1 MKTIV
6 RPSFSAFFLS
16 PASACASIRQS
27 NLRCAPGLGPRVVA
41 HSNSTAV
48 GCAKRVRG
56 VIYLEVLL
64 DQVRNPWTRPQGSF
78 VTQALG
84 TLQEQLDQTG
94 FVDFIQTGLPSRSP
108 RSPRPPQ
115 SNLAVFLIFFPP
127 SADGLVARLQP
138 TADLAVVQVFF
149 KQLNRFEAALL
160 KSHKVAPNA
169 SRIAHAGLDIA
180 ESN

>member
-27 NLRCAPGLGPRVVA
+27 NLRCAPGRGPRVVA

-56 VIYLEVLL
+56 
-64 DQVRNPWTRPQGSF
+64 DNPPRS
-78 VTQALG
+78 
-84 TLQEQLDQTG
+84 
-94 FVDFIQTGLPSRSP
+94 SP
-108 RSPRPPQ
+108 RSSAQPVDTSTREFRNPGARDLAGATRPNGLCRLHP
-115 SNLAVFLIFFPP
+115 NRVAVPLAPPAAKQPCRFLIFFPP

-149 KQLNRFEAALL
+149 KQLNRFEATLL

-169 SRIAHAGLDIA
+169 SRIAHAVLDIA
-180 ESN
+180 QSN

>member
-1 MKTIV
+1 M
-6 RPSFSAFFLS
+6 S
-16 PASACASIRQS
+16 
-27 NLRCAPGLGPRVVA
+27 
-41 HSNSTAV
+41 
-48 GCAKRVRG
+48 G
-56 VIYLEVLL
+56 VIIHFEVLF

-84 TLQEQLDQTG
+84 TFEEQLHQTG
-94 FVDFIQTGLPSRSP
+94 FVDFIQTGLPA

-115 SNLAVFLIFFPP
+115 SNLAVFLIFLPP

-138 TADLAVVQVFF
+138 TADLAVVQAFF
-149 KQLNRFEAALL
+149 EQLDRFQATLL

-180 ESN
+180 ESI

>member
-6 RPSFSAFFLS
+6 RPSFSAFFYLR
-16 PASACASIRQS
+16 PALALPFVNQIFVALQGAAHGLLHTPIQ
-27 NLRCAPGLGPRVVA
+27 LPQDAPNV
-41 HSNSTAV
+41 S
-48 GCAKRVRG
+48 G
-56 VIYLEVLL
+56 VIIHLEVLF

-94 FVDFIQTGLPSRSP
+94 FVGFIQTRLPSRSP
-108 RSPRPPQ
+108 RPPQ
-115 SNLAVFLIFFPP
+115 RNLAVFLIFPPP
-127 SADGLVARLQP
+127 SADGLVARLQS
-138 TADLAVVQVFF
+138 TADLAVVQAFF
-149 KQLNRFEAALL
+149 EQLHRFEAALL

>member
-1 MKTIV
+1 M
-6 RPSFSAFFLS
+6 S
-16 PASACASIRQS
+16 
-27 NLRCAPGLGPRVVA
+27 
-41 HSNSTAV
+41 
-48 GCAKRVRG
+48 G
-56 VIYLEVLL
+56 VIIHLEILL

-108 RSPRPPQ
+108 RPPQ
-115 SNLAVFLIFFPP
+115 SNLAVFLIFPPP

-138 TADLAVVQVFF
+138 TADLAVVQAFF
-149 KQLNRFEAALL
+149 EQLDRFEAALL
-160 KSHKVAPNA
+160 KSDKVAPNA
-169 SRIAHAGLDIA
+169 SRIAYTGLDIA

>member
-1 MKTIV
+1 MI
-6 RPSFSAFFLS
+6 
-16 PASACASIRQS
+16 
-27 NLRCAPGLGPRVVA
+27 
-41 HSNSTAV
+41 
-48 GCAKRVRG
+48 
-56 VIYLEVLL
+56 IYLEVLL
-64 DQVRNPWTRPQGSF
+64 DQMRNPWTRPQGSF

-108 RSPRPPQ
+108 RPPQ

-138 TADLAVVQVFF
+138 TADLAVVHAFF
-149 KQLNRFEAALL
+149 KRLNRFEAALL
-160 KSHKVAPNA
+160 KSPKVAPNA
-169 SRIAHAGLDIA
+169 SRIAHAALAIA

>member
-94 FVDFIQTGLPSRSP
+94 FVGFIQTRLPSRSP
-108 RSPRPPQ
+108 RPPQ
-115 SNLAVFLIFFPP
+115 RNLAVFLIFPPP
-127 SADGLVARLQP
+127 SADRLVARLQP
-138 TADLAVVQVFF
+138 TADLAVVQAFF
-149 KQLNRFEAALL
+149 EQLDRFEAALL
-160 KSHKVAPNA
+160 KSYKVAPNA
-169 SRIAHAGLDIA
+169 SRIAHAGSDVA